1 MKVGDLVKSK
11 FTDPVN
17 QWTHTVGTVVDV
29 ATLGGTDGAWVD
41 WFNKGIYWSPLGQL
55 EIISEAG

>member
-11 FTDPVN
+11 YTDPVN
-17 QWTHTVGTVVDV
+17 QWAHTVGTIVDV